1 MVLGIVLGLLSWALC
16 LGPALGGFWAGFYVL
31 LSAYFLACMLM
42 PWIDLAVRRVEVK
55 RRAG

>member
-1 MVLGIVLGLLSWALC
+1 MVSGIALGLLSWAFY
-16 LGPALGGFWAGFYVL
+16 LGPALGGFWSGFYVL

-42 PWIDLAVRRVEVK
+42 PWIDLAVPRTGVK